1 MQSVPDED
9 RTARARIRDAA
20 LARFAENGMDGT
32 SLKTVA
38 EDAGVSQ
45 ALVFYHFGSKDALRE
60 ACDTYVIQAF
70 GGLDRFGWDS
80 GEITK
85 PDFMEQLFTQSSPV
99 IRYIARAMVED
110 SEVASAL
117 FDTNAG
123 VAEEFLVDIA
133 PERFPAGSVK
143 ACDAAAVMTA
153 MHMATVVLHEH
164 LSRRMGEDVL
174 TPKNS
179 PRIGMALF
187 DIYAVM
193 GEFVA
198 SSVGEGIRSA
208 VDSQQMHNAE
218 SSPSSTNGG
227 HDE

>member
-1 MQSVPDED
+1 MQSVRDED

-20 LARFAENGMDGT
+20 LARFAESGMDGT

-60 ACDTYVIQAF
+60 ACDAYVIQAF

-85 PDFMEQLFTQSSPV
+85 PDFMEQLFVQSSPV

-110 SEVASAL
+110 SEVASQL
-117 FDTNAG
+117 FDTSAG
-123 VAEEFLVDIA
+123 VSEEFLVGTA
-133 PERFPAGSVK
+133 PERFPAGSAK
-143 ACDAAAVMTA
+143 ACDAATVMTA
-153 MHMATVVLHEH
+153 MHLSTIVLHDH
-164 LSRRMGEDVL
+164 LSRRMGGDVL
-174 TPKNS
+174 APENS
-179 PRIGMALF
+179 PRIGVALF
-187 DIYAVM
+187 DIYAAM
-193 GEFVA
+193 GEFAA

-208 VDSQQMHNAE
+208 VDSQQMHSE
-218 SSPSSTNGG
+218 QSSPPSRNGQ
-227 HDE
+227 DDD